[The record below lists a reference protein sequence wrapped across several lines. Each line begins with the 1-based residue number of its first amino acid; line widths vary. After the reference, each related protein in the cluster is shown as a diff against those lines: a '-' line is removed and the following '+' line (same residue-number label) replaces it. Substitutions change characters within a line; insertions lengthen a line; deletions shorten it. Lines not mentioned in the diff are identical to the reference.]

1 MMRFPITDLLSD
13 DECYAYLV
21 EALHGPGGLACPE
34 GHALPDGQAPHD
46 RSRAPIVKYRCH
58 QCGAVFFTGTV
69 WCGTHYDA
77 STVVLVLR
85 GFAQGVSTS
94 QLADELDLDYS
105 TLLERRHRV
114 QAQAAKGSP
123 VGLPSGSEA
132 AEADEM
138 FQNAGEKKQV
148 A

>member
-13 DECYAYLV
+13 EECYAYLV
-21 EALHGPGGLACPE
+21 QALHGPSGLACPD

-46 RSRAPIVKYRCH
+46 RSRAPIVKYRCRE
-58 QCGAVFFTGTV
+58 CGSVFNVFTGTV

-105 TLLERRHRV
+105 TLLERRPRRV
-114 QAQAAKGSP
+114 QAQAAKGSS
-123 VGLPSGSEA
+123 VGLPSGPKA

-138 FQNAGEKKQV
+138 FL
-148 A
+148 